1 MKSKKVVSSRR
12 ILLAITVAN
21 LAVHFFATA
30 TAQGQSATGCTPQAL
45 TLAEDQLT
53 DTLAYTSTTEFP
65 VETNPSNGNKW
76 NLSSS
81 SAWTS
86 GFFPGWIWL
95 MYENTLNS
103 SWLTLAQAQT
113 ASLQSQDTNA
123 STHDIGFRMLGS
135 YGNGYRITRNPEY
148 QQTIVTAANAMGAQ
162 LYRPIAG
169 VIDSWPFF
177 QSDQHIT
184 VIIDNMMNLEL
195 LFLGAQYGTNQ
206 TWYNMAVSHAV
217 KTMENNVRPD
227 GSTYQV
233 VQYNYSDGTVYD
245 KLTTQGAGTNTTW
258 SRGQAWGIY
267 GFTMTYRYT
276 KDSRF
281 LATAQKL
288 ADYFINNLPSD
299 YVPYWDFSQSGT
311 APRDSSAA
319 AIAAAGLLELST
331 YVSAA
336 AQSRYRT
343 AALNIQTSLSS
354 PAYLGV
360 RGQTSGILLHGSAN
374 VPAGDYDKSLIYG
387 DYYFIEG
394 CYRAISPPA
403 APTNLAATAVSP
415 SQIDINWTAETGA
428 VRYSVKRSTT
438 SGGPY
443 TIIAPPPVL
452 TANSFS
458 DTGLTAGATYYYVVS
473 AAGVGG
479 ESGDSAQTFA
489 VTPEPP
495 AGPTITSLLP
505 SSATAGGPGFTL
517 TVNGT
522 NFVSGSVVKFNG
534 LVKTTTFV
542 SAGQLKAA
550 ISQQDITA
558 AGSFPVTV
566 FISSSNQTSNAATFT
581 VGKAGTSVSLRSSAN
596 PSTLGQSVTFTAT
609 VAVAAPSGGTPTG
622 TVSFKNGATV
632 LSIVTLSGGKASYT
646 TASLALGS
654 HAITASYAGGT
665 DYGASTSSKL
675 TQVVGA
681 VTATA
686 LKASVNPT
694 VYGQAV
700 TLTATV
706 SSKTAGTIT
715 GTVSFQDGTTVM
727 GSGKVSGD
735 KATFSTT
742 TLSVGSH
749 SITAVYS
756 GNASYGPSTSAMLK
770 HTVNKATATAK
781 LTSSVNPSTVGES
794 VTFKATITT
803 VAPGTG
809 TPTGTVTSP
818 LARPVTRRR
827 S

>member
-1 MKSKKVVSSRR
+1 
-12 ILLAITVAN
+12 
-21 LAVHFFATA
+21 
-30 TAQGQSATGCTPQAL
+30 
-45 TLAEDQLT
+45 
-53 DTLAYTSTTEFP
+53 
-65 VETNPSNGNKW
+65 
-76 NLSSS
+76 
-81 SAWTS
+81 
-86 GFFPGWIWL
+86 
-95 MYENTLNS
+95 
-103 SWLTLAQAQT
+103 
-113 ASLQSQDTNA
+113 
-123 STHDIGFRMLGS
+123 
-135 YGNGYRITRNPEY
+135 
-148 QQTIVTAANAMGAQ
+148 
-162 LYRPIAG
+162 
-169 VIDSWPFF
+169 
-177 QSDQHIT
+177 
-184 VIIDNMMNLEL
+184 
-195 LFLGAQYGTNQ
+195 
-206 TWYNMAVSHAV
+206 
-217 KTMENNVRPD
+217 
-227 GSTYQV
+227 
-233 VQYNYSDGTVYD
+233 
-245 KLTTQGAGTNTTW
+245 
-258 SRGQAWGIY
+258 
-267 GFTMTYRYT
+267 
-276 KDSRF
+276 
-281 LATAQKL
+281 
-288 ADYFINNLPSD
+288 
-299 YVPYWDFSQSGT
+299 
-311 APRDSSAA
+311 
-319 AIAAAGLLELST
+319 
-331 YVSAA
+331 
-336 AQSRYRT
+336 
-343 AALNIQTSLSS
+343 
-354 PAYLGV
+354 
-360 RGQTSGILLHGSAN
+360 
-374 VPAGDYDKSLIYG
+374 
-387 DYYFIEG
+387 
-394 CYRAISPPA
+394 
-403 APTNLAATAVSP
+403 
-415 SQIDINWTAETGA
+415 
-428 VRYSVKRSTT
+428 
-438 SGGPY
+438 
-443 TIIAPPPVL
+443 L

-803 VAPGTG
+803 VAPGAG
-809 TPTGTVTSP
+809 TPTGTVTFKDGTTTLGS
-818 LARPVTRRR
+818 VTLTTGAA
-827 S
+827 SYTTTKLTKGSHSITVVYSGSTDDLGISSAILTQQTGT